1 MVKCSKKEYCESK
14 GTGIFDCSDSEGC
27 MVRDG
32 KCTINDSKNLPN
44 TLFNGGFGYG
54 KVCVPDVMT
63 DFVIMLVYPPAY
75 VFLYQKKRGFPNIM
89 MIITSFILTSCFYF
103 PGLIHAMYLKQT
115 GQSACGGLFTGE
127 KSKKNV
133 IGGIG
138 GVGAVAGGTAEGV
151 GSVGDEAVGAS
162 AEAAWTGGGESAMY
176 QAGDDIEYG
185 ANQSGEG
192 IEYGANQSINEDNY
206 N

>member
-1 MVKCSKKEYCESK
+1 MVKCSKKEYCESR
-14 GTGIFDCSDSEGC
+14 GNNVFECSESEGC
-27 MVRDG
+27 KLDYSIDQNMKGDASEEDFKKLGDG
-32 KCTINDSKNLPN
+32 IAAVAGFGGRCVLNEDKNLPN

-75 VFLYQKKRGFPNIM
+75 VFLYQKKRGFPNIT

-127 KSKKNV
+127 KSNKNV
-133 IGGIG
+133 MSGVG
-138 GVGAVAGGTAEGV
+138 GVGTVVEGTGEGV
-151 GSVGDEAVGAS
+151 GSVGEEAGA
-162 AEAAWTGGGESAMY
+162 AAGGAV
-176 QAGDDIEYG
+176 A
-185 ANQSGEG
+185 APFT
-192 IEYGANQSINEDNY
+192 
-206 N
+206 

>member
-1 MVKCSKKEYCESK
+1 MVKCSKKEYCERQK
-14 GTGIFDCSDSEGC
+14 ANPFECSESEGC
-27 MVRDG
+27 KLIYGWGDA
-32 KCTINDSKNLPN
+32 NDDAKSWDEFSKSGTLTSKQDKLFSGEWGRCVLNEDKNLPN

-75 VFLYQKKRGFPNIM
+75 VFLYQKKRGFPNIT

-127 KSKKNV
+127 KSNKNV
-133 IGGIG
+133 MSGVG
-138 GVGAVAGGTAEGV
+138 GVGTVVEGTGEGV
-151 GSVGDEAVGAS
+151 GSVGEEAGA
-162 AEAAWTGGGESAMY
+162 AAGGAV
-176 QAGDDIEYG
+176 A
-185 ANQSGEG
+185 APFT
-192 IEYGANQSINEDNY
+192 
-206 N
+206 